1 MELKLTQI
9 RLDGGTQAR
18 DKMDKNTISEYAQQM
33 MEGAVFPPI
42 EVFYDKKDYWLVD
55 GFHRYHACMNIKRK
69 EIEVKITEGTKHE
82 AFEYSLG
89 VNDKHGRP
97 RSSEDK
103 RKALNKA
110 FNDPITS
117 KNTNSYIAKKCKL
130 THTFVIKYKAQL
142 EKEKLSSTKANAPK
156 VEAVTEDEHLI
167 PSEHYELAEEDKLKE
182 LSSSNVELIE
192 EVEKLKFDLA
202 VLKMEEDT
210 AAQEEIKETIATLRE
225 ENKRL
230 ERELDAMKVSR
241 DQYMKKANEAVKQ
254 IAMLQK
260 KIKALEKQD

>member
-69 EIEVKITEGTKHE
+69 EIEVKVFEGTKHE

-117 KNTNSYIAKKCKL
+117 KNTTLYISKKCKV
-130 THTFVIKYKAQL
+130 TPAFVIKYKLQL
-142 EKEKLSSTKANAPK
+142 EKEKLSSSKPDAPK
-156 VEAVTEDEHLI
+156 VETVTEDEHLI

-210 AAQEEIKETIATLRE
+210 AAQEEIKETIATLRD

-254 IAMLQK
+254 VTTLQK
-260 KIKALEKQD
+260 KLKALEK

>member
-1 MELKLTQI
+1 MELMLTQI
-9 RLDGGTQAR
+9 RLNGGTQSR
-18 DKMDKNTISEYAQQM
+18 DKMDKNTITEYAQLM

-69 EIEVKITEGTKHE
+69 EIEVKVIEGTKQE

-89 VNDKHGRP
+89 VNDKHGKP
-97 RSSEDK
+97 RSAEDK
-103 RKALNKA
+103 RKAVRKA
-110 FNDPITS
+110 LENPKTS
-117 KNTNSYIAKKCKL
+117 LLSNRDMAALCKVS
-130 THTFVIKYKAQL
+130 HVFIIKYKAQL
-142 EKEKLSSTKANAPK
+142 EKEKLSPSKADAPK
-156 VEAVTEDEHLI
+156 VETVTEDEHLV
-167 PSEHYELAEEDKLKE
+167 PSEHYELSEEDKLKE

-210 AAQEEIKETIATLRE
+210 AAQEEIKETIATLRD

-254 IAMLQK
+254 VTTLQK
-260 KIKALEKQD
+260 KLKALEK